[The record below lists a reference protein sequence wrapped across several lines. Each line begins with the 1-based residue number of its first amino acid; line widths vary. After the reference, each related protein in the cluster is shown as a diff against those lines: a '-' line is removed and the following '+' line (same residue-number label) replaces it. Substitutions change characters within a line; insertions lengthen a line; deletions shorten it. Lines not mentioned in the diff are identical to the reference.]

1 METIALFFYNIFTE
15 MKQAIIVGLGLA
27 RFHYALELK
36 RNKKDFYIIYNNNE
50 GASRNA
56 RGVAN
61 PTILKRYS
69 MSWRGIEFY
78 DYAIST
84 YQFFENTFNT
94 IVYHQIP
101 IHYFSNPKKENV

>member
-1 METIALFFYNIFTE
+1 

-36 RNKKDFYIIYNNNE
+36 RNKKDFYIISNNNE

-84 YQFFENTFNT
+84 YQFFENTFNIGFRGFVGSRARVGGFT
-94 IVYHQIP
+94 P
-101 IHYFSNPKKENV
+101 ISF